1 MPVRCS
7 LLSADR
13 DVLEVGS
20 APRVAR
26 HRARRR
32 LLQPAPAGLRRRAGS
47 TRLHWRA
54 VMPQTV
60 FLDDLPEPEVAAL
73 IQGGLDTPLGPT
85 GSTERH
91 GPHGPMG
98 TDVIIPREVCR
109 RVAERRGALVAPP
122 LPYGLAAGHRGFA
135 GLAY

>member
-1 MPVRCS
+1 MPVRRS
-7 LLSADR
+7 LLPANR

-20 APRVAR
+20 ATRVAR
-26 HRARRR
+26 PRARRR
-32 LLQPAPAGLRRRAGS
+32 LLQSAPAGLRRRAAS

-60 FLDDLPEPEVAAL
+60 FLDELTEPEVAAL
-73 IQGGLDTPLGPT
+73 IQGGLDTLLVPT
-85 GSTERH
+85 GSTEQH

-109 RVAERRGALVAPP
+109 RVAEK
-122 LPYGLAAGHRGFA
+122 
-135 GLAY
+135 